1 MKLNSETFVL
11 LLVIAVLAL
20 VPLAD
25 ISLRA
30 ILLLAISLAFPALGL
45 GLLLRSGQVSFGHAL
60 YYAVGAYTVAVAQ
73 KLHVTDVFLTLALAL
88 AASMVLGLILGAI
101 LSRYRGIFY
110 GMLNLAF
117 SMVGFTLLLKLY
129 DITGGSDGMGILR
142 PTFLGHKFSN
152 PQTAWAIYYLAV
164 AVLVAGILFLEQYM
178 RSAPG
183 SALGAI
189 RTNETRLEYLG
200 RSARQVFLAGHVIS
214 AGFAGVGGMIIAYS
228 TSHVTPELAYWTLS
242 AEFLIVAIFGG
253 AGSFTAITI
262 GALAFVLLRNLI
274 SSYVVDAW
282 QLILGIILLGIIMY
296 MPDGLWTLFRKK
308 PDAKAP

>member
-1 MKLNSETFVL
+1 MKLNSEKLIL
-11 LLVIAVLAL
+11 LLVIAVLVL
-20 VPLAD
+20 VPLFD

-30 ILLLAISLAFPALGL
+30 ILLLAVSIAFPALGL
-45 GLLLRSGQVSFGHAL
+45 GLLLRAGQVSFGHAL

-73 KLHVTDVFLTLALAL
+73 KQHLTDFFLTLGLVL
-88 AASMVLGLILGAI
+88 ISTMILGLILGLI
-101 LSRYRGIFY
+101 LARYRGIFY

-129 DITGGSDGMGILR
+129 DLTGGSDGLRIVR
-142 PTFLGHKFSN
+142 PTFATYKFSN
-152 PQTAWAIYYLAV
+152 PDTAWMLYYVAIG
-164 AVLVAGILFLEQYM
+164 VLVAGILFLEKFM
-178 RSAPG
+178 TSPPG
-183 SALGAI
+183 AALGAI
-189 RTNETRLEYLG
+189 HTNETRLEYLG
-200 RSARQVFLAGHVIS
+200 RSARHVFLAGHVIS
-214 AGFAGVGGMIIAYS
+214 AGLAGVGGMIIAYS

-253 AGSFTAITI
+253 AGSFTAITV

-308 PDAKAP
+308 RPTRSA